1 MAKQR
6 LIFVGVLAAILL
18 LSVVRMLLPYRMPEV
33 NSLVPEFDVRQSS
46 DDSESYL
53 ENIFA
58 HNLWDKDR
66 TPLLVEDEGQANQQA
81 NSLDQDDEDS
91 QKENKSWKLVGV
103 SSEGQEP
110 FAMIE
115 SVEGMRR
122 YIEGDVLPDGAL
134 LDEVLVY
141 GIKISKSG
149 KNERFYLFGK
159 K

>member
-1 MAKQR
+1 MGGLCDASR
-6 LIFVGVLAAILL
+6 LDC
-18 LSVVRMLLPYRMPEV
+18 RP
-33 NSLVPEFDVRQSS
+33 S
-46 DDSESYL
+46 DAGTEGYL
-53 ENIFA
+53 EQIFA

-66 TPLLVEDEGQANQQA
+66 TPLFREDKSRANQQA
-81 NSLDQDDEDS
+81 DSDS
-91 QKENKSWKLVGV
+91 QGDAEVQTENNAWKLVGV

-115 SVEGMRR
+115 SADGVQR
-122 YIEGDVLPDGAL
+122 YIEGDVLPGGAL

-141 GIKISKSG
+141 GIQISKSG